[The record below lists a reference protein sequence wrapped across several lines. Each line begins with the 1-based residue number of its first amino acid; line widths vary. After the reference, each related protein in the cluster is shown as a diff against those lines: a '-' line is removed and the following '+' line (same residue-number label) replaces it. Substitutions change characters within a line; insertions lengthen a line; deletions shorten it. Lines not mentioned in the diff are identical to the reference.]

1 MSQDYTDIKDHV
13 SYDTIDH
20 VTAISDPG
28 ERNRDKHLWGD
39 RLMINLGNVAA
50 WLFPVLMIAIVT
62 QVFMRKAGHNMA
74 WLDDAQWW
82 LYGSALLTGFGYA
95 ITTDSHVRVDILHD
109 HYSLEKKAR
118 IELFAL
124 GWCLLPFLIMMT
136 DILIH
141 YAYASWLAGE
151 GSDSPNGL
159 HGLYMLKILLPALF
173 MAAIIATLAALHRN
187 LATLKNPT
195 LWSILLAA
203 FPAFWFAAERGAYYL
218 LWWVTRFSNPD
229 LNTRRIGK
237 EPLLQN
243 TVWHGLALVLVLITV
258 SFVLSRRN
266 SSKA

>member
-1 MSQDYTDIKDHV
+1 MTQDYTDVKDHV

-28 ERNRDKHLWGD
+28 ERDRDLHLWGD

-50 WLFPVLMIAIVT
+50 WLFPILMVAIVT

-95 ITTDSHVRVDILHD
+95 ITTNSHVRVDILHS
-109 HYSLEKKAR
+109 HYSDKKKAR

-124 GWCLLPFLIMMT
+124 GWCLIPFLIMMT

-141 YAYASWLAGE
+141 YAYASWVAGE

-159 HGLYMLKILLPALF
+159 HGLYMLKMLLPALF
-173 MAAIIATLAALHRN
+173 MAAIIASSTVLHRN
-187 LATLKNPT
+187 LAVLGKPA
-195 LWSILLAA
+195 LWSLFLAA
-203 FPAFWFAAERGAYYL
+203 FPAVWFAAERGAYYL
-218 LWWVTRFSNPD
+218 LWWITHLSNPE
-229 LNTRRIGK
+229 LKIRRVSK
-237 EPLLQN
+237 EPLLQG
-243 TVWHGLALVLVLITV
+243 TVWYGLAIVLVLIV
-258 SFVLSRRN
+258 ASFLLSRRN